1 MSSFFSPF
9 RKFFLQNASST
20 TRSNLKKIITVV
32 PEKRRVVLWT
42 GSALALACT
51 GLYYFGMNENPL
63 KSSSVMMTD
72 LWKNTRKS
80 QVDDESHWIGITTQ
94 LHAED
99 LYQLYFGDV
108 QSEEDLELIKVQIIN
123 RHGARTPINAIPSFI
138 DSKPWECLPYDSKV
152 IVNGNSNDHAHF
164 RAVMESDDGLELYGN
179 CMKGQLT
186 AKGSMQMVKVGK
198 SLGDQYLKKLF
209 GRYDEID
216 EIVKLI
222 YVRSSDIRSRRTE
235 YSAMY
240 LLLGL
245 LGENVKEYPT
255 IHMFE
260 ESRETLYG
268 HFKVCAKLGSIISKR
283 LKTLAEETE
292 KDPRLLEI
300 RDKLLDLLEAN
311 AAQPQPAQPQTQ
323 EIHDKGLIEAKRVST
338 AKDLQQWESINNAF
352 LGMLFHGHEL
362 PKGITAQD
370 VEYVSKHVGKSG
382 SYLFSPQ
389 ENVLTMNIGM
399 LLKHL
404 VASMQHSGNKHL
416 QKDLDRK
423 KMEIYLAHDTTI
435 IPILLALNMYNDE
448 WPPFAA
454 TLAFELY
461 ATKKNPSKQF
471 VKIVYNQQTLFLKPE
486 HQEQFVQD
494 SKTGLIPLDKFIE
507 MTKPY
512 RISRQEWTEMCKLD
526 RPRN

>member
-1 MSSFFSPF
+1 MSFTSSLFGKVFKTKIFSSSSFLNTSQKIHHGKRVFMIG
-9 RKFFLQNASST
+9 ST
-20 TRSNLKKIITVV
+20 
-32 PEKRRVVLWT
+32 
-42 GSALALACT
+42 LALAT
-51 GLYYFGMNENPL
+51 GLYGIFHHDQDQSTKLDG
-63 KSSSVMMTD
+63 SSNQD
-72 LWKNTRKS
+72 DHFKN
-80 QVDDESHWIGITTQ
+80 WIGSSPLQ
-94 LHAED
+94 AED
-99 LYQLYFGDV
+99 LYQFYFGDI
-108 QSEEDLELIKVQIIN
+108 QSEDELELIKVQIIN

-152 IVNGNSNDHAHF
+152 VLIGDNHAHF
-164 RAVMESDDGLELYGN
+164 KAVMETDDGLELYGN

-186 AKGSMQMVKVGK
+186 AKGSLQMVEVGK
-198 SLGDQYLKKLF
+198 SLRDQYLEKLF
-209 GRYDEID
+209 GNLSVD
-216 EIVKLI
+216 EIVKLM

-245 LGENVKEYPT
+245 LGENAKEYPT

-283 LKTLAEETE
+283 LKTLGEETE

-300 RDKLLDLLEAN
+300 KDKLLDLLEAN
-311 AAQPQPAQPQTQ
+311 SAQPQPAQSQTS
-323 EIHDKGLIEAKRVST
+323 EIHDKGLLEAKRVNN

-362 PKGITAQD
+362 PKGITLQD
-370 VEYVSKHVGKSG
+370 VEYVSQHVGKSG
-382 SYLFSPQ
+382 SFLFSAQ
-389 ENVLTMNIGM
+389 DDVLKMNVGM
-399 LLKHL
+399 LLRHL
-404 VASMQHSGNKHL
+404 VTSMKKSGNKHL
-416 QKDLDRK
+416 QKELDQR
-423 KMEIYLAHDTTI
+423 KMEVYLAHDTTI
-435 IPILLALNMYNDE
+435 MPLLLALNMYNDE
-448 WPPFAA
+448 WPAFAA

-471 VKIVYNQQTLFLKPE
+471 VKIVYNNQTLFLKPE
-486 HQEQFVQD
+486 QQEQFVQD
-494 SKTGLIPLDKFIE
+494 SKTGLIPLEKFME

-512 RISRQEWTEMCKLD
+512 EISRHEWTEICKLN